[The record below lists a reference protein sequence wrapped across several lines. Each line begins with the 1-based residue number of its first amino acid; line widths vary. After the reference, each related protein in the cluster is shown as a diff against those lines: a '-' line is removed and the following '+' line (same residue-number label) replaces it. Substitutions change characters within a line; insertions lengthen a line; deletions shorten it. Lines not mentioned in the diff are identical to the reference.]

1 MAFLSKN
8 VTRQPVD
15 YGTMIVA
22 GLVKYGEERMLA
34 PIIGN
39 GTLVSAAV
47 KGVAGYAAHHFVGG
61 GTIGDGVALGFTVDA
76 VEDGLTALIGGGLSG
91 IFGGGA
97 QASANVW

>member
-1 MAFLSKN
+1 MAFLNKN
-8 VTRQPVD
+8 VTKAPVD
-15 YGTMIVA
+15 YSTMIVA
-22 GLVKYGEERMLA
+22 GVVKYGEERALA

-76 VEDGLTALIGGGLSG
+76 VEDALTAIIGGGLGG
-91 IFGGGA
+91 IIGGQSVA
-97 QASANVW
+97 QANAW